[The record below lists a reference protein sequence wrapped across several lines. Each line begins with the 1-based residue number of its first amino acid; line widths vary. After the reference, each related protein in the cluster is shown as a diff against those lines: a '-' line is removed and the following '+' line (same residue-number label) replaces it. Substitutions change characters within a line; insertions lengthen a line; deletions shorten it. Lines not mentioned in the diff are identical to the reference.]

1 MANDG
6 DGGRYS
12 DLSHAQLVSL
22 LEKRDRTKKLGL
34 VWERDEIEADRALE
48 AEFIAAD
55 LIPDLSDPAGGI
67 AGWPNMVIEGDNF
80 DALRWLRMTM
90 SGRVKCIYVDP
101 PYNTGSRDW
110 VYNDHYIGKDDRWR
124 HSTWLEFLH
133 RRFSLARDLLTEDG
147 VMLVSINDENR
158 ARLELLLD
166 EVLPGMRIGS
176 LVWRTR
182 SGANEGRDAFFSD
195 NHEHV
200 LIFAKPGFRFGGTEK
215 SLSMYGNPDGDPRG
229 DWTSGDLTVN
239 VSYKDKRAGKGY
251 YPLHDPTTDI
261 YYPCNP
267 DAVWRYASKLA
278 SGEGARIKTR
288 FMEDWIADKRI
299 AFPRDQI
306 VRIYE
311 TREELVSAMETGDVP
326 KSGRSPLLRPDLPD
340 IEFWIGKK
348 VGFGT
353 PRFKR
358 LLSEL
363 KRATQPLSSWVTP
376 RNEIR
381 TREADEN
388 SIVAGTNDE
397 AAKVIK
403 AVFGEKAFNY
413 AKPPSLIQGLL
424 EQATS
429 PGDLVLDFFAG
440 SATTAHAVM
449 ALNAE
454 DGGARRFIM
463 ASSTERTDDEPEK
476 NIADT
481 VTAERIRRLN
491 LSEDPAYAALNAP
504 FAYLRMKPMAF
515 EDIDY
520 DFTPDQA
527 WAALEALHGLPL
539 TQRQA
544 NQAWSLHEGD
554 DAVLLMV
561 DRMDDGLISTLGR
574 LATRRANTF
583 VYAWAPGQVTAALGD
598 LDIEVRP
605 VRETL
610 VTRFRS

>member
-1 MANDG
+1 MTDETGN
-6 DGGRYS
+6 GRYG
-12 DLSHAQLVSL
+12 DLSREQLIAL

-34 VWERDEIEADRALE
+34 VWERDEIEADHALE

-55 LIPDLSDPAGGI
+55 LIPDKSDPATGD

-101 PYNTGSRDW
+101 PYNTGARDW
-110 VYNDHYIGKDDRWR
+110 VYNDHYISKEDRWR

-147 VMLVSINDENR
+147 VILVSINDDNR

-166 EVLPGMRIGS
+166 EVLPGMRVGS
-176 LVWRTR
+176 LAWRTR
-182 SGANEGRDAFFSD
+182 SGANEGREAFFSD

-215 SLSMYGNPDGDPRG
+215 SLSMYGNSDLDPRG

-251 YPLHDPTTDI
+251 YPLHDPVTNI

-267 DAVWRYASKLA
+267 DAVWRYASKVA
-278 SGEGARIKTR
+278 SGENARIKTR
-288 FMEDWIADKRI
+288 FMEDWIEDKRI
-299 AFPRDQI
+299 AFPKDQL
-306 VRIYE
+306 VQSYE
-311 TREELVSAMETGDVP
+311 TIEALVVAMECGDVP

-340 IEFWIGKK
+340 IDFWVGKK
-348 VGFGT
+348 IGFGT

-363 KRATQPLSSWVTP
+363 KRSTQPFSSWITP
-376 RNEIR
+376 KSELK
-381 TREADEN
+381 TKQSDDN
-388 SIVAGTNDE
+388 SVVSGTNDE
-397 AAKVIK
+397 GAKAIK
-403 AVFGEKAFNY
+403 AIFGEKAFNY

-440 SATTAHAVM
+440 SATTAQAVM

-454 DGGARRFIM
+454 DHGDRRFIM
-463 ASSTERTDDEPEK
+463 VSSTEQTKEAPDQ
-476 NIADT
+476 NIADQ
-481 VTAERIRRLN
+481 VTAERLN
-491 LSEDPAYAALNAP
+491 SSEDPTYAALNAP
-504 FAYLRMKPMAF
+504 FAYLRMTPMEF

-520 DFTPDQA
+520 DFTPAQA
-527 WAALEALHGLPL
+527 WTALEALHGLPL
-539 TQRQA
+539 TPHIA
-544 NQAWSLHEGD
+544 EQAWTIHEGD
-554 DAVLLMV
+554 DAALVLV
-561 DRMDDGLISTLGR
+561 DRPDDALIAILTGL
-574 LATRRANTF
+574 AARRANAF
-583 VYAWAPGQVTAALGD
+583 VYAWAPGQVTAMLGE

-605 VRETL
+605 VRDTL
-610 VTRFRS
+610 VSRFRA